1 MWSNSISFF
10 SVHLFTANVV
20 SMGDMK
26 ALVDLQSKTQWTIFV
41 MLIIKAS
48 LNFNEIWFF
57 VSVNRVFC
65 RAVWVKCCI
74 KMFQTCL
81 LNKKKVEITVI
92 VSCLS
97 FFWVLFIWLNPFFS
111 VHAQITFFIIISKK
125 ATMFFQI
132 KLCFENWAMIK
143 PSKAEIINFPNGK
156 NELRWANLIE
166 VERKIPAGKML
177 HKNGKG

>member
-1 MWSNSISFF
+1 
-10 SVHLFTANVV
+10 
-20 SMGDMK
+20 MGDMK

-81 LNKKKVEITVI
+81 LNKKKLKLLSMWVACLFLSTVHLI
-92 VSCLS
+92 KS
-97 FFWVLFIWLNPFFS
+97 FFS
-111 VHAQITFFIIISKK
+111 VHAQITFIIIIIIKK